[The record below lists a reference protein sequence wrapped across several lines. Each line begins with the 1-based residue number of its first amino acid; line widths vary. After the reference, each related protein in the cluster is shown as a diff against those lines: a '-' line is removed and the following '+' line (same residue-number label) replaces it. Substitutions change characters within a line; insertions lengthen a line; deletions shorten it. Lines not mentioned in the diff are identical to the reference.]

1 MRKLLIVALALN
13 LPSLALAD
21 TFNYSFIFGEKKVG
35 SLTAETKGDQTTIDF
50 DVKNNGRGPTIAES
64 ITLDA
69 AGLPTEWNIKGST
82 TFGSKIAE
90 HFSRKTTRGEWVDST
105 GKGRAI
111 INTPSIYL
119 AQSSSPWANGMYA
132 RALLKTAGLQLPA
145 LPGGVLRLEKGET
158 FNVQGSGGPLAVT
171 RYDVIG
177 IELDPEIILLDSANN
192 LFADVDASSILVR
205 AGYEDE
211 EKRLRDLAAGW
222 SSQRFVKME
231 REVAHHYAGPIRVRN
246 VRLFDPKSSSL
257 TPPMSVLV
265 QGKVIAAVEPNDSPA
280 TPGETTIDGEGG
292 TLIAGMYEMHAH
304 LGQSDALLNVA
315 AGITTVRD
323 MGNDNAVLAQLIQQI
338 DSGTIGG
345 PHVIR
350 SGFIEGKSPFSANN
364 GIVVDSQEKAIDAVR
379 WYGARNYWQ
388 IKIYNSMNPAWVPAM
403 TKEAH
408 LLGMRVAGHIPAF
421 SNTDAM
427 IEAGYDEITHINQF
441 SLGWVIQPTEDTRT
455 LFRLTALKR
464 LPALDLQSPT
474 VQHTINMMVA
484 RKIAIDPTL
493 GVHEQLL
500 LRRDG
505 KIPAGEIDYFD
516 HMPIGWRR
524 DNMKALADTS
534 APGDDQAYRLAFD
547 KLVEVVRMLHDR
559 GVFIVFGTDTGGSF
573 TYHRELEL
581 YQLAGMT
588 PAETLKRATF
598 DSARYVGQ
606 DQRMGSIEKG
616 KLADFFLIPGDPIKN
631 LKAIKTIRMV
641 VKDGAVYYPSEVYPK
656 FGIQPFVAAPKIV
669 EATAAVKPLAVT
681 GNAQTGS

>member
-1 MRKLLIVALALN
+1 MRNLLIIAMALS

-21 TFNYSFIFGEKKVG
+21 TYTYSFIFGEKKVG
-35 SLTAETKGDQTTIDF
+35 HLNAETKGDQTTVDY

-69 AGLPTEWNIKGST
+69 SGLPTTWNVKGTT

-90 HFSRKTTRGEWVDST
+90 HYSRKGTRAEWLDST
-105 GKGRAI
+105 GRGHAAI
-111 INTPSIYL
+111 DAPSIYL

-132 RALLKTAGLQLPA
+132 RALLKSSNMQLPA

-158 FNVQGSGGPLAVT
+158 FEVQGSGGSVAVT
-171 RYDVIG
+171 RYDLIG
-177 IELDPEIILLDSANN
+177 INLDPETILLDSANN
-192 LFADVDASSILVR
+192 LFADVDPSSILVR
-205 AGYEDE
+205 SGYEGE
-211 EKRLRDLAAGW
+211 EKRLRGMAAAW
-222 SSQRFVKME
+222 SSQRFVKIE
-231 REVAHHYAGPIRVRN
+231 HEVAHHYSGPIRIRN
-246 VRLFDPKSSSL
+246 VRLFDPKNSSL
-257 TPPMSVLV
+257 TDPVSVLV
-265 QGKVIAAVEPNDSPA
+265 LGKVIAAVEPNDSPP
-280 TPGETTIDGEGG
+280 TPGETTIEGAGG

-304 LGQSDALLNVA
+304 LGQSDALLDLA

-323 MGNDNAVLAQLIQQI
+323 MGNDNAVLDQLIQQM

-364 GIVVDSQEKAIDAVR
+364 GILVDSQEKAIDAVR
-379 WYGARNYWQ
+379 WYGARNFWQ
-388 IKIYNSMNPAWVPAM
+388 IKIYNSMTPAWVPAM

-421 SNTDAM
+421 SNADAM
-427 IEAGYDEITHINQF
+427 IAAGYDEITHINQF
-441 SLGWVIQPTEDTRT
+441 ALGWVIQPTEDTRT

-464 LPALDLQSPT
+464 LPTLDLQSSK
-474 VQHTINMMVA
+474 VQHTINMMVD
-484 RKIAIDPTL
+484 RKISIDPTL
-493 GVHEQLL
+493 GIHEQLTQ
-500 LRRDG
+500 RRDA
-505 KIPAGEIDYFD
+505 KIPPGAVDYFD

-534 APGDDQAYRLAFD
+534 APGDDQAYHQAFD

-581 YQLAGMT
+581 YQLTGMT
-588 PAETLKRATF
+588 PAEILKRATF

-631 LKAIKTIRMV
+631 LKAVKSIGMV
-641 VKDGAVYYPSEVYPK
+641 VKDGTVYYPSEVYPK
-656 FGIQPFVAAPKIV
+656 FGIQPFASPPRIV
-669 EATAAVKPLAVT
+669 EATAAPH
-681 GNAQTGS
+681 

>member
-1 MRKLLIVALALN
+1 VLQKIAFLLILS
-13 LPSLALAD
+13 LPSLGLAD
-21 TFNYSFIFGEKKVG
+21 TFTYSYIFGEKKVG
-35 SLTAETKGDQTTIDF
+35 HLTAETKGDQTTIDY
-50 DVKNNGRGPTIAES
+50 DVKNNGRGPTIGES

-69 AGLPTEWNIKGST
+69 AGFPTDWSIKGST

-90 HFSRKTTRGEWVDST
+90 HFSRKGTRADWLDST
-105 GKGRAI
+105 GKGHSS
-111 INTPSIYL
+111 TPGIYL
-119 AQSSSPWANGMYA
+119 AQSSSPWANGVYA
-132 RALLKTAGLQLPA
+132 RALLKAPGMQLPA
-145 LPGGVLRLEKGET
+145 LPGGVVRLEKGET
-158 FNVQGSGGPLAVT
+158 LNVQGSGGALSVT
-171 RYDVIG
+171 RYDLIG

-192 LFADVDASSILVR
+192 LFADVDASSILMR
-205 AGYEDE
+205 AGYEGE
-211 EKRLRDLAAGW
+211 EKRLRDMAAGW
-222 SSQRFVKME
+222 SSQRFVNIE
-231 REVAHHYAGPIRVRN
+231 RDVAHHYPGPVRIRN
-246 VRLFDPKSSSL
+246 VRLFDPKSSTL
-257 TPPMSVLV
+257 TAAVSVLV

-280 TPGETTIDGEGG
+280 TPGEITIDGAGG
-292 TLIAGMYEMHAH
+292 TLIAGMYEMHSH
-304 LGQSDALLNVA
+304 LGQSDALLNVV

-323 MGNDNAVLAQLIQQI
+323 MGNDNAVLSELIQQI

-364 GIVVDSQEKAIDAVR
+364 GILVDSQEKAIDAVR
-379 WYGARNYWQ
+379 WYGARNFWQ
-388 IKIYNSMNPAWVPAM
+388 IKIYNSMTPAWVPAM

-421 SNTDAM
+421 SNADAM

-441 SLGWVIQPTEDTRT
+441 ALGWVILPTEDTRT

-464 LPALDLQSPT
+464 LPALDLQSPK
-474 VQHTINMMVA
+474 VQHTINMMVD

-493 GVHEQLL
+493 GIHEQLTQ
-500 LRRDG
+500 RRDG
-505 KIPAGEIDYFD
+505 KIPPGAVDYFD

-534 APGDDQAYRLAFD
+534 APGDDQAYRQAFD

-588 PAETLKRATF
+588 PAEILKRATF
-598 DSARYVGQ
+598 DSARYLSQ
-606 DQRMGSIEKG
+606 DQSMGSIEKG

-631 LKAIKTIRMV
+631 LKAIKTISMV
-641 VKDGAVYYPSEVYPK
+641 VKDGTFYYPSEVYPK
-656 FGIQPFVAAPKIV
+656 FGIQPFIAAPKV
-669 EATAAVKPLAVT
+669 LEVTAPT
-681 GNAQTGS
+681 R

>member
-1 MRKLLIVALALN
+1 MRKLLIVAMALS

-21 TFNYSFIFGEKKVG
+21 TFSYSYIFGEKKVG
-35 SLTAETKGDQTTIDF
+35 HLTAETKGDLTTIDY

-64 ITLDA
+64 IALDA
-69 AGLPTEWNIKGST
+69 AGLPTEWTVKGTT

-90 HFSRKTTRGEWVDST
+90 HFLRKGSRGEWQDST
-105 GKGRAI
+105 GKGHST
-111 INTPSIYL
+111 INAPSIYL

-132 RALLKTAGLQLPA
+132 RALLKTSGMQLPA

-158 FNVQGSGGPLAVT
+158 LNVQGGGGPLQVT
-171 RYDVIG
+171 RYDLIG
-177 IELDPEIILLDSANN
+177 IDLDPEMILLDSANN

-205 AGYEDE
+205 AGYEGE
-211 EKRLRDLAAGW
+211 EKRLRDMAAAW
-222 SSQRFVKME
+222 SSERFVKIE
-231 REVAHHYAGPIRVRN
+231 HEVAHHYAGPIRIRN

-257 TPPMSVLV
+257 TDAVSVLV
-265 QGKVIAAVEPNDSPA
+265 QGKVIAAVEPNDSPP
-280 TPGETTIDGEGG
+280 TPGETTIDGGGG

-304 LGQSDALLNVA
+304 LGQNVALLNVV
-315 AGITTVRD
+315 AGITSVRD
-323 MGNDNAVLAQLIQQI
+323 MGNDNAVLEKLIRQI

-364 GIVVDSQEKAIDAVR
+364 GILVDSQSQAVDAVR
-379 WYGARNYWQ
+379 WYGARNFWQ

-421 SNTDAM
+421 SNADAM

-464 LPALDLQSPT
+464 LPSLDLQSAK
-474 VQHTINMMVA
+474 VQHTIDLMA
-484 RKIAIDPTL
+484 ERKIAIDPTL
-493 GVHEQLL
+493 GIHEKLTQN
-500 LRRDG
+500 RDG
-505 KIPAGEIDYFD
+505 KIPPGAVDYFD

-524 DNMKALADTS
+524 NEMKALADTS
-534 APGDDQAYRLAFD
+534 APGDDLAYRQAFD
-547 KLVEVVRMLHDR
+547 KLVAVVRMLHDR

-588 PAETLKRATF
+588 PAEILKRATF
-598 DSARYVGQ
+598 DSARYVSQ
-606 DQRMGSIEKG
+606 DQRLGSIEKG

-631 LKAIKTIRMV
+631 LKAVKTISMV
-641 VKDGAVYYPSEVYPK
+641 VKDGTVYYPSEVYPK

-669 EATAAVKPLAVT
+669 QAAAANP
-681 GNAQTGS
+681 

>member
-1 MRKLLIVALALN
+1 MRKLLIVALALS

-21 TFNYSFIFGEKKVG
+21 TFSYSYIFGEKKVG
-35 SLTAETKGDQTTIDF
+35 HLTAETKGGLTTIDY

-69 AGLPTEWNIKGST
+69 AGLPSEWTVKGTT

-90 HFSRKTTRGEWVDST
+90 HFSRKGTLGEWVDST
-105 GKGRAI
+105 GRGHAAI
-111 INTPSIYL
+111 KTPSIYL
-119 AQSSSPWANGMYA
+119 AQSSSPWANGVYA
-132 RALLKTAGLQLPA
+132 RALLKTSDKQLPA

-158 FNVQGSGGPLAVT
+158 LNVQGSGGPLQVT
-171 RYDVIG
+171 RYDLIG
-177 IELDPEIILLDSANN
+177 IDLDPETILLDPANN
-192 LFADVDASSILVR
+192 LFADVNASSILVR
-205 AGYEDE
+205 AGYEGE
-211 EKRLRDLAAGW
+211 EKRLRDMAAAW
-222 SSQRFVKME
+222 SSERFVKIE
-231 REVAHHYAGPIRVRN
+231 HDVAHRYAGPIRIRN

-257 TPPMSVLV
+257 TEPVSVLV
-265 QGKVIAAVEPNDSPA
+265 EGKVIAAVEPNDSPS
-280 TPGETTIDGEGG
+280 TPGETTIDGAGG

-304 LGQSDALLNVA
+304 LGQNAALLNVA
-315 AGITTVRD
+315 AGVTSVRD
-323 MGNDNAVLAQLIQQI
+323 MGNDNTVLEKLIHQI

-364 GIVVDSQEKAIDAVR
+364 GILVDSQSQAVDAVR
-379 WYGARNYWQ
+379 WYGARDFWQ

-403 TKEAH
+403 TTEAH
-408 LLGMRVAGHIPAF
+408 RLGMRVAGHIPAF
-421 SNTDAM
+421 SNADAM

-464 LPALDLQSPT
+464 LPSLDLQSAK
-474 VQHTINMMVA
+474 VQHTIDLMA
-484 RKIAIDPTL
+484 ERKIAIDPTL
-493 GVHEQLL
+493 GIHEKLTQN
-500 LRRDG
+500 RDG
-505 KIPAGEIDYFD
+505 KIRPGAVDYFD

-524 DNMKALADTS
+524 DEMKALADTS
-534 APGDDQAYRLAFD
+534 APGDDLAYRQAFD
-547 KLVEVVRMLHDR
+547 KLVAVVRMLHDR

-588 PAETLKRATF
+588 PAEILKRATF

-606 DQRMGSIEKG
+606 DQRLGSIEKG

-631 LKAIKTIRMV
+631 LKAIKSISMV
-641 VKDGAVYYPSEVYPK
+641 VKDGTVYYPSEVYPK
-656 FGIQPFVAAPKIV
+656 FGIQPFASAPKIA
-669 EATAAVKPLAVT
+669 EAAT
-681 GNAQTGS
+681 QH

>member
-1 MRKLLIVALALN
+1 VLQKISLMVALS

-21 TFNYSFIFGEKKVG
+21 TFTYSYIFGEKKVG
-35 SLTAETKGDQTTIDF
+35 HLTAETKGDLTTIDY

-69 AGLPTEWNIKGST
+69 AGLPTEWTVKGTT

-90 HFSRKTTRGEWVDST
+90 HFSRKGTLGEWVDST
-105 GKGRAI
+105 GRGHAAI
-111 INTPSIYL
+111 KTPSIYL
-119 AQSSSPWANGMYA
+119 AQSSSPWANGIYA
-132 RALLKTAGLQLPA
+132 RALLKTSDKQLPA

-158 FNVQGSGGPLAVT
+158 LNVQGSGGPLQVT
-171 RYDVIG
+171 RYDLIG
-177 IELDPEIILLDSANN
+177 IDLDPEMILLDSANN
-192 LFADVDASSILVR
+192 LFADVNASSILVR
-205 AGYEDE
+205 AGYEAE
-211 EKRLRDLAAGW
+211 EKRLRDMAAGW
-222 SSQRFVKME
+222 SSERFVKIE
-231 REVAHHYAGPIRVRN
+231 RDVAHHYAGPIRIRN

-257 TPPMSVLV
+257 TEPVSVLV
-265 QGKVIAAVEPNDSPA
+265 QGKVIAAVEPNDSPP
-280 TPGETTIDGEGG
+280 TPAETTIDGAGG

-304 LGQSDALLNVA
+304 LGQNVALLNVA
-315 AGITTVRD
+315 AGITSVRD
-323 MGNDNAVLAQLIQQI
+323 MGNDNAVLEKLIQQI
-338 DSGTIGG
+338 DSGAIGG

-364 GIVVDSQEKAIDAVR
+364 GILVDSESQAVDAVR
-379 WYGARNYWQ
+379 WYGARNFWQ

-408 LLGMRVAGHIPAF
+408 RLGMRVAGHIPAF
-421 SNTDAM
+421 SNADAM

-464 LPALDLQSPT
+464 LPGLDLQSAK
-474 VQHTINMMVA
+474 VQHTINLMA
-484 RKIAIDPTL
+484 ERKIAIDPTL
-493 GVHEQLL
+493 GIHEKLTQN
-500 LRRDG
+500 RDG
-505 KIPAGEIDYFD
+505 KIPPGAVDYFD

-524 DNMKALADTS
+524 DEMKALADTS
-534 APGDDQAYRLAFD
+534 APGDDLAYRQAFD
-547 KLVEVVRMLHDR
+547 KLVAVVRMLHDR

-588 PAETLKRATF
+588 PAEILKRATF

-606 DQRMGSIEKG
+606 DQRLGSIEKG

-631 LKAIKTIRMV
+631 LKAIKTISMV
-641 VKDGAVYYPSEVYPK
+641 VKDGTVYYPSEVYLK

-669 EATAAVKPLAVT
+669 QAAAANP
-681 GNAQTGS
+681 